1 MSSKLYEDKDFT
13 DFYLCAGD
21 GKIAVHKNFLVAHSD
36 VFKAML
42 SGPWKEA
49 EEGKVNMEGV
59 TINVLERL
67 KSYMYKGD
75 VFFDDDE
82 EIQTLLLLA
91 RYYLIE
97 DLQKQC
103 IRILAETVKPEKL
116 FSLIEFACQHQIPEL
131 PFAMLQMTQDSVVNE
146 AFSIKSSAEF

>member
-1 MSSKLYEDKDFT
+1 MSSKLYEDNDFT
-13 DFYLCAGD
+13 DLCAGED
-21 GKIAVHKNFLVAHSD
+21 KIAVHKNFLVAHSD

-49 EEGKVNMEGV
+49 AEGKVNVEGV
-59 TINVLERL
+59 TIKVLERL
-67 KSYMYKGD
+67 KNYMYNGD
-75 VFFDDDE
+75 VFYTDDE
-82 EIQTLLLLA
+82 ELRTLLLLA

-103 IRILAETVKPEKL
+103 IRLLAETVKPETL
-116 FSLIEFACQHQIPEL
+116 FSHIEFACQHQIPEL

-146 AFSIKSSAEF
+146 AFSIRRRAEYEV